1 MKSHKWYNSSM
12 ITGVYKVYLDGKC
25 VAEKSNSI
33 TKAGRS
39 IILKS
44 IMGLIPTVGGEIG
57 VGISSTPNSKL
68 NADGS
73 TNNEGFITDTSLG
86 FALSSAPV
94 KLSFLDNG
102 DQYDAM
108 VFKGTIGDF
117 LGSGETYKI
126 YELGL
131 FPAIFSTPP
140 EVSRLAPLF
149 SGVQT
154 DQWKEG
160 TTDISS
166 RTFSASSPNSCYITL
181 AEAAAN
187 GYSFRIGNNALFVAG
202 GDTINSSIPGV
213 NLIKNFSGD
222 DKVVIAYS
230 KKTGTSPSLTIKFHN
245 NENSYYQKTFSSSDL
260 NSTYG
265 FLSVTID
272 SLIAGA
278 VNAPVIDAVSYVTLT
293 ATSSNVV
300 VDGIRF
306 NDDEQE
312 DVTFGMVS
320 RAVLDTPIEKIPSE
334 VLEIEY
340 YLSFGFNKEV
350 TS

>member
-12 ITGVYKVYLDGKC
+12 ITGVYKVYLDGEC

-44 IMGLIPTVGGEIG
+44 IMGLIPTIGGEIG
-57 VGISSTPNSKL
+57 VGISSAPNGNKV
-68 NADGS
+68 DGL
-73 TNNEGFITDTSLG
+73 IPDTSLG

-102 DQYDAM
+102 NNYDAM

-131 FPAIFSTPP
+131 FPAVFNTNP
-140 EVSRLAPLF
+140 EISRLAPLF

-160 TTDISS
+160 TTDLSS
-166 RTFSASSPNSCYITL
+166 RTFNASSLNSCYITS
-181 AEAAAN
+181 ADAATN
-187 GYSFRIGNNALFVAG
+187 GYSFRIGNNALFIAQN
-202 GDTINSSIPGV
+202 DTISSSIPGI
-213 NLIKNFSGD
+213 NSIRNYSGD

-230 KKTGTSPSLTIKFHN
+230 KKTGTSPSITIRFHN
-245 NENSYYQKTFSSSDL
+245 NENSYYQKTFSSSAL
-260 NSTYG
+260 SSTYG

-272 SLIAGA
+272 ELITSA
-278 VNAPVIDAVSYVTLT
+278 VNSPVLDAVSYVTL
-293 ATSSNVV
+293 SVSGSNLV

-306 NDDEQE
+306 NDNEQE